1 MQCNAMPLPI
11 SVYCDGAQCIP
22 CYTAILNTILY
33 YAMLR
38 NYYYDIYR
46 IRVDN
51 IHVYSGCVVRK
62 RGMYVVIQGP
72 TDTKL
77 DLKINDLNIQIY
89 YMAIPK
95 FANR

>member
-1 MQCNAMPLPI
+1 MLLPI
-11 SVYCDGAQCIP
+11 SVCCEGAQCIP
-22 CYTAILNTILY
+22 CYTIILNTILY
-33 YAMLR
+33 NIMQCYTILC

-77 DLKINDLNIQIY
+77 DLKINDLN
-89 YMAIPK
+89 
-95 FANR
+95 N

>member
-1 MQCNAMPLPI
+1 MLH
-11 SVYCDGAQCIP
+11 
-22 CYTAILNTILY
+22 CYIKHYIKHYTILC
-33 YAMLR
+33 

-62 RGMYVVIQGP
+62 RGIYVVIQVG
-72 TDTKL
+72 TNSKL
-77 DLKINDLNIQIY
+77 DLKVNDLNIQIW

-95 FANR
+95 FGNR